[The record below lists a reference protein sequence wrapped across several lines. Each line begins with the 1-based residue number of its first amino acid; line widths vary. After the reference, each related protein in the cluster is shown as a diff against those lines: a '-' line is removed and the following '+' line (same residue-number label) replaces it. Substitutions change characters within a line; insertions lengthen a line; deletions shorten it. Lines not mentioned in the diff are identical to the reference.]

1 MKTRFTSLL
10 LIAAALACGDADERD
25 EATRLAA
32 PPPAAA
38 ASAAGPERVELEQVG
53 AAQLTATI
61 SASGTIEARR
71 ITELGSEVPGR
82 IVAVLVDVGDRV
94 EAGAPLFRIDTGTY
108 RMALAEAEAG
118 LALSRAQSANAEQE
132 AARLRLLLEQ
142 NAASQQRY
150 DQLRT
155 QAEVARAQVAQMQAR
170 ALKARHD
177 LAQTE
182 VRAPYAASVV
192 ERRAHEG
199 AMAGQGAILVLQE
212 TGALEAILSVP
223 EATPVA
229 VRAGDAVRL
238 FVEGLPDPLDATVAS
253 VSQRVDPAT
262 RTYEVRAGVVDASG
276 QLKAGSYVRAELK
289 VGRAE
294 PRPVVHRSALLTRD
308 GRSFVLK
315 VEDGVVRYVAVRVGI
330 TDEERVE
337 LLSGIAVGDTVVRG
351 EATTRLAEGARVE
364 PTPDGAR
371 AANRPLEPTT

>member
-1 MKTRFTSLL
+1 MKTRWIGLL
-10 LIAAALACGDADERD
+10 LITSALACGESVEEG
-25 EATRLAA
+25 EAAKVAAA
-32 PPPAAA
+32 PPTAAA
-38 ASAAGPERVELEQVG
+38 AAGPERVQLERVG
-53 AAQLTATI
+53 TAQLTATI

-71 ITELGSEVPGR
+71 ITEVSSEVPGR
-82 IVAVLVDVGDRV
+82 IVAVLVEVGDHV
-94 EAGAPLFRIDTGTY
+94 EAGAPLFRIETGPY
-108 RMALAEAEAG
+108 RMALVEAEAG
-118 LALSRAQSANAEQE
+118 LTLSRAQSANAELE

-142 NAASQQRY
+142 KAASQQRY

-170 ALKARHD
+170 VEKARRD

-182 VRAPYAASVV
+182 VLAPYAASVV

-212 TGALEAILSVP
+212 SGALEAILSVP

-229 VRAGDAVRL
+229 VRTGDAVRL
-238 FVEGLPDPLDATVAS
+238 FVEGLPDPIEASVAS

-262 RTYEVRAGVVDASG
+262 RTYEVRADVTDTSG
-276 QLKAGSYVRAELK
+276 QLKAGSYARAELK

-315 VEDGVVRYVAVRVGI
+315 VEDGVVRYVAVRVGV
-330 TDEERVE
+330 TEDERVE
-337 LLSGIAVGDTVVRG
+337 LLSGIADGDTVVRG
-351 EATTRLAEGARVE
+351 EATTRLAEGTRVE
-364 PTPDGAR
+364 AAPDGAQ
-371 AANRPLEPTT
+371 AANQPPDPTS